1 MTPEK
6 GNRERQAT
14 ALEVLW
20 GAERPQPARGPK
32 PGLSVQKIATAAIR
46 IADADGLDALS
57 MHNVASELGYTA
69 MSLYRYV
76 PSKEQLVDVVYDRA
90 LGPPPSVDQLDGST
104 LASADRARTP
114 LGEHD
119 WRTEVHR
126 WVRSMLAVY
135 QSHPWLL
142 DITTSSP
149 PLGPN
154 RLAWLESLLQAFSGI
169 GLTDEEL
176 LNLVMFVTGAVRDLA
191 RTSSE
196 MAQTPEKT
204 GVSME
209 QIGEGYADALRH
221 LADGDRFPTL
231 SRLVLS
237 GTFEPNEA
245 PYNDIVPSLDFGL
258 QLLLDGVAEHVR
270 ELRP

>member
-1 MTPEK
+1 MTPARKSKET
-6 GNRERQAT
+6 QAK

-20 GAERPQPARGPK
+20 GGERPLPARGPK
-32 PGLSVQKIATAAIR
+32 PGLSVEKIAAAAIR
-46 IADADGLDALS
+46 IADEEGLEALS
-57 MHNVASELGYTA
+57 MHHVAGRLGYTA

-90 LGPPPSVDQLDGST
+90 LGPPPAAGHT
-104 LASADRARTP
+104 ERAAADDAGAPDAAR
-114 LGEHD
+114 D
-119 WRTEVHR
+119 WRAEVHS

-135 QSHPWLL
+135 QQHPWLL

-154 RLAWLESLLQAFSGI
+154 QLAWLEALLQAVSGI
-169 GLTDEEL
+169 GLTNEEML
-176 LNLVMFVTGAVRDLA
+176 HLVIFVTGAVRDLA
-191 RTSSE
+191 HTSSE

-221 LADGDRFPTL
+221 IADSTRFPTL
-231 SRLVLS
+231 SRLVET
-237 GTFEPNEA
+237 GTFEPNET

-258 QLLLDGVAEHVR
+258 QRLLDGVEEHVR
-270 ELRP
+270 RMRG